1 MKNTNYDKNYFDW
14 QKHDGMFG
22 AIANKPKFNSL
33 IREGYK
39 VLDFGCGGGYLLA
52 SFKNIERHGV
62 EINSE
67 AHKECETNGVKV
79 YKTSS
84 EIPKNYFDLIISNNA
99 LEHVENPLHEL
110 KNLHH
115 GLKQGGKICIVVPC
129 DNITNKFRKNDPD
142 FHLFSFSPLNLGN
155 ILVAANFKLLES
167 KPYISKWPP
176 YYKIFQKFF
185 GWKLFFL
192 ICKIYGKISNKW
204 WQVRGLAE
212 KDINFNF
219 REEGKETNDLH
230 QHRIDRKK
238 DGTG

>member
-1 MKNTNYDKNYFDW
+1 MKNLNYNKTYFDW

-22 AIANKPKFNSL
+22 AIANRPKFQTL
-33 IREGYK
+33 IKEGCK

-52 SFKNIERHGV
+52 SFDKIERHGV
-62 EINSE
+62 EINTE
-67 AHKECETNGVKV
+67 AHNECKLNLDKV

-99 LEHVENPLHEL
+99 LEHVENPLQEL
-110 KNLHH
+110 KNLYE
-115 GLKQGGKICIVVPC
+115 GLKDGGKICIVVPC

-155 ILVAANFKLLES
+155 ILTAANFKLLES
-167 KPYISKWPP
+167 KHLTGKWPP
-176 YYKIFQKFF
+176 YYKVIQKFF
-185 GWKLFFL
+185 GWKIFFV

-204 WQVRGLAE
+204 WTVRGLAE

-219 REEGKETNDLH
+219 REKKDLINQLH

-238 DGTG
+238 SGTG